1 MGEPMSKIYRVGR
14 ICAPLAAAALIVSC
28 SLPVTVEKIEREQ
41 QNFEGIDYFLPKGIV
56 DLTIKSNSTV
66 DKDGKPTGNLAVS
79 LSIDAVKYLPDP
91 FYHYN
96 VNINHDS
103 FYDDDISVAVDEKG
117 LLKSVNS
124 ITTDRTADIIQKI
137 AEAPT
142 QILKV
147 TFLPEKPRVTKF
159 DIKFSIDPDSAV
171 DRARLNEHL
180 ANIDPRIQFR
190 AQPIVSIPSGRSKQH
205 PDCGIHI
212 CFRTAMPY
220 ALELFT
226 AEGSDVVVVARQI
239 AILPNRHVVGQIPI
253 TRAPFVKKDF
263 KLAFTNGMLTSVS
276 LNNPSEVLGF
286 VQIPI
291 TVAKAIVSI
300 PSAMLQFK
308 TTQITADNN
317 LLAAQQKNLDLQKQI
332 IDTQQKLLAAQAA
345 AGS

>member
-1 MGEPMSKIYRVGR
+1 MSR
-14 ICAPLAAAALIVSC
+14 IHHIGFALAPFAVAALAVSC
-28 SLPVTVEKIEREQ
+28 SLPVTVEKIERDQ
-41 QNFEGIDYFLPKGIV
+41 QYFAGINYFLPKGIV

-79 LSIDAVKYLPDP
+79 LSIDAVKYVPDP
-91 FYHYN
+91 LYHYS
-96 VNINHDS
+96 VSINHDS

-124 ITTDRTADIIQKI
+124 ITSDRTADIIQKI
-137 AEAPT
+137 AEAPKD
-142 QILKV
+142 ILTVKLL
-147 TFLPEKPRVTKF
+147 TDKPRITKF
-159 DIKFSIDPDSAV
+159 DIKFSLDPESAT
-171 DRARLNEHL
+171 DRARLNQHL
-180 ANIDPRIQFR
+180 SRIDPRIQFR
-190 AQPIVSIPSGRSKQH
+190 AQPVVAIPSSQSRHH
-205 PDCGIHI
+205 PDCGIHV

-226 AEGSDVVVVARQI
+226 VEGSDIVVVARQI
-239 AILPNRHVVGQIPI
+239 AVLPNRHVVGQIPI
-253 TRAPFVKKDF
+253 TRAPFVKKEF

-300 PSAMLQFK
+300 PSAMFQFK

-317 LLAAQQKNLDLQKQI
+317 LLAAQQKNLDLQRQI
-332 IDTQQKLLAAQAA
+332 IETQQKLLEAQAA